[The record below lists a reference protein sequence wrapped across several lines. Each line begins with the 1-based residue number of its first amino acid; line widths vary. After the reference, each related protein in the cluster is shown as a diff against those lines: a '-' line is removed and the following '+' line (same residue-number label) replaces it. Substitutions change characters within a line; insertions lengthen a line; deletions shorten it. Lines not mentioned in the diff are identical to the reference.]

1 MARTWFQL
9 LSSCVILGVGV
20 GMFLTASLGSDGY
33 ATLVSGLALALALDF
48 WIVNL
53 VVGLALVAIA
63 WIRGLRPGLGTVVQ
77 PLVVGVVVST
87 VTGAVAE
94 PEHWWARVMLLVLAI
109 PVLALGV
116 AGYLAADAGA
126 GPVEAAAITLD
137 PPIPFRWG
145 YSVVQGVGAL
155 IGWACGAAVGPG
167 TVVAILLLGPLV
179 SWLSRTVPALRATT
193 TA

>member
-63 WIRGLRPGLGTVVQ
+63 WGRGLRPGLGTVVQ
-77 PLVVGVVVST
+77 PLVVGVVVSA

-137 PPIPFRWG
+137 PPIPFRWS

-155 IGWACGAAVGPG
+155 VGWACGAAVGPG

-179 SWLSRTVPALRATT
+179 SWLSRAVPALRATT